1 MNTPTLAAYPDV
13 DAAAVKWADLEPR
26 FHDWQDQ
33 QIFTLCKYALNALYD
48 DQHSDSFKRGYSKTI
63 FHAIQ
68 NIVKTKAKGN
78 QED

>member
-33 QIFTLCKYALNALYD
+33 QIFTLCKFAHNTLCD
-48 DQHSDSFKRGYSKTI
+48 DQASEAFKLRCSKSI
-63 FHAIQ
+63 FAGIQ
-68 NIVKTKAKGN
+68 NIVQTKAKGN